1 MKLPTRTHGMLDYA
15 LGVLLAALPWIA
27 GFAHGGAESWVCVV
41 LGLGMVGYSLLTDY
55 ELGVVR
61 RIGMPVHLLLDAVGG
76 ALLAASPWIFGFDTA
91 VWVPHVVVGLLAI
104 ALAAVTNT
112 IPSYERRRRAAG

>member
-15 LGVLLAALPWIA
+15 LGALLAALPWLG
-27 GFAHGGAESWVCVV
+27 GFARGGAETWVCVV
-41 LGLGMVGYSLLTDY
+41 LGVGGAGYSLLTDY
-55 ELGVVR
+55 ELGVAR

-76 ALLAASPWIFGFDTA
+76 ALLAASPWIFGFDVV
-91 VWVPHVVVGLLAI
+91 VWVPHVVVGLVEV

-112 IPSYERRRRAAG
+112 IPAYERRRAAG